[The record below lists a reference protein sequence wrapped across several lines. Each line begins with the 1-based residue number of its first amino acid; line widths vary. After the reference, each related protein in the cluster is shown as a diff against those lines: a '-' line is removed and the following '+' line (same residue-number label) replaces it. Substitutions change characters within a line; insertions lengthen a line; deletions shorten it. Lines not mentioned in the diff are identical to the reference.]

1 MILPPEDTAE
11 VLGALKIKKM
21 RKEVNMRSR
30 TKRIIIIMLSALL
43 LNAVVG
49 AVWLIAAGHA
59 ETAILTLIR
68 WDEDG
73 TLSSFENVML
83 NRVIPMVVG
92 FAVAASALYVAV
104 RKKFKGI
111 DTAKEKIDEAT
122 TESVKTYGAHED
134 MNKKMEIF
142 MEEERRKNE
151 KERLE
156 RKKDFEKLA
165 REQKASLAA
174 DRANIRRL
182 EGKVDGLRAMEEA
195 AHGGSSEL
203 VKKGV
208 ATRIAEIRKSTEG
221 TEISSEEGG
230 DGHEDGGDDGEA
242 VEDAETV

>member
-1 MILPPEDTAE
+1 MRR
-11 VLGALKIKKM
+11 KK
-21 RKEVNMRSR
+21 
-30 TKRIIIIMLSALL
+30 IIIILMVALI

-59 ETAILTLIR
+59 EAAILTLIR
-68 WDEDG
+68 WNEDG
-73 TLSSFENVML
+73 TLTSFERVML
-83 NRVIPMVVG
+83 DRVIPMVVG

-104 RKKFKGI
+104 RKKFKAI
-111 DTAKEKIDEAT
+111 DAAKVKIDEAT
-122 TESVKTYGAHED
+122 TESVKTYGAHEA
-134 MNKKMEIF
+134 MNNKLETF

-151 KERLE
+151 EERLE
-156 RKKDFEKLA
+156 RKKDFEQLA
-165 REQKASLAA
+165 REQKVSLAA

-208 ATRIAEIRKSTEG
+208 ATRISEIRKSTEG

-230 DGHEDGGDDGEA
+230 DGHENSGDDGEA
-242 VEDAETV
+242 VEDAETD

>member
-1 MILPPEDTAE
+1 MKNKTVITILIA
-11 VLGALKIKKM
+11 VLA
-21 RKEVNMRSR
+21 
-30 TKRIIIIMLSALL
+30 

-59 ETAILTLIR
+59 ETAILTLIS
-68 WDEDG
+68 WSEDG
-73 TLSSFENVML
+73 TMNAFERLML
-83 NRVIPMVVG
+83 DRVIPMVVG

-104 RKKFKGI
+104 RKKFKMI
-111 DTAKEKIDEAT
+111 DGAKEQMDKAT
-122 TESVKTYGAHED
+122 SESVKTYGAHLD
-134 MNKKMEIF
+134 MNNKLEIF

-151 KERLE
+151 EERLE
-156 RKKDFEKLA
+156 RKRDFERLA

-174 DRANIRRL
+174 DRTNIRRL

-208 ATRIAEIRKSTEG
+208 ATQISEIRKNTEG

-230 DGHEDGGDDGEA
+230 DSREDGGDDGEA

>member
-1 MILPPEDTAE
+1 MRGRKIITILIA
-11 VLGALKIKKM
+11 VLA
-21 RKEVNMRSR
+21 
-30 TKRIIIIMLSALL
+30 

-68 WDEDG
+68 WNEDG
-73 TLSSFENVML
+73 TMTTFERVML
-83 NRVIPMVVG
+83 DRVIPMVVG
-92 FAVAASALYVAV
+92 FALSASALYVAM
-104 RKKFKGI
+104 RKKFKVI
-111 DTAKEKIDEAT
+111 DTAKGKIDEAT
-122 TESVKTYGAHED
+122 AESVKTYGAHLD
-134 MNKKMEIF
+134 MNNKLETF

-151 KERLE
+151 EERLE
-156 RKKDFEKLA
+156 RKRDFERLA

-208 ATRIAEIRKSTEG
+208 ATRIAEIRKNTEG

-230 DGHEDGGDDGEA
+230 DGHEDGGDDREA
-242 VEDAETV
+242 AEDAETV

>member
-1 MILPPEDTAE
+1 MKNKKIITILIA
-11 VLGALKIKKM
+11 VLA
-21 RKEVNMRSR
+21 
-30 TKRIIIIMLSALL
+30 

-59 ETAILTLIR
+59 EMAILTLIR
-68 WDEDG
+68 WHEDG
-73 TLSSFENVML
+73 TMTAFQRVML
-83 NRVIPMVVG
+83 DRVIPMLVG
-92 FAVAASALYVAV
+92 FGVSATALGVALR
-104 RKKFKGI
+104 RKFGLI
-111 DTAKEKIDEAT
+111 DGAKEQMDKAT
-122 TESVKTYGAHED
+122 TESVKTYGTHLD
-134 MNKKMEIF
+134 MNNKLESF

-151 KERLE
+151 EERLE
-156 RKKDFEKLA
+156 RKKDFERLA
-165 REQKASLAA
+165 REQKVSLAA
-174 DRANIRRL
+174 DRAIIRRL

-208 ATRIAEIRKSTEG
+208 ATQISEIRKNTEG

>member
-1 MILPPEDTAE
+1 MKNKKIITILIA
-11 VLGALKIKKM
+11 VLA
-21 RKEVNMRSR
+21 
-30 TKRIIIIMLSALL
+30 

-68 WDEDG
+68 WTEDG
-73 TLSSFENVML
+73 TMNAFERLML
-83 NRVIPMVVG
+83 DRVIPMLVG

-104 RKKFKGI
+104 RKKFKVI
-111 DTAKEKIDEAT
+111 DAAKGKIDEAT
-122 TESVKTYGAHED
+122 AESVKTYGSHLD
-134 MNKKMEIF
+134 MNNKLEIF

-151 KERLE
+151 EERLE
-156 RKKDFEKLA
+156 RKKDFEQLA

-208 ATRIAEIRKSTEG
+208 ATQIAEIRKKTEG
-221 TEISSEEGG
+221 AESSSEEGG
-230 DGHEDGGDDGEA
+230 DSHEDGGADGEA
-242 VEDAETV
+242 AEDAETV

>member
-1 MILPPEDTAE
+1 MRNKKIITILIA
-11 VLGALKIKKM
+11 VLA
-21 RKEVNMRSR
+21 
-30 TKRIIIIMLSALL
+30 

-68 WDEDG
+68 WNEDG
-73 TLSSFENVML
+73 TMNSFERVML
-83 NRVIPMVVG
+83 DRVIPMLVG
-92 FAVAASALYVAV
+92 FGLSATALGVAL
-104 RKKFKGI
+104 RKKFGLI
-111 DTAKEKIDEAT
+111 DGAKEQMDKAT
-122 TESVKTYGAHED
+122 TESVKTYGAHID
-134 MNKKMEIF
+134 MNNKLEIF

-151 KERLE
+151 EERLE

-208 ATRIAEIRKSTEG
+208 ATKIAEIRMSTEG
-221 TEISSEEGG
+221 TESSSEEGG

-242 VEDAETV
+242 VEDSETV

>member
-1 MILPPEDTAE
+1 M
-11 VLGALKIKKM
+11 KKTV
-21 RKEVNMRSR
+21 K
-30 TKRIIIIMLSALL
+30 IIIALL
-43 LNAVVG
+43 ALNAVVG

-68 WDEDG
+68 WNEDG
-73 TLSSFENVML
+73 TMNAFERLML
-83 NRVIPMVVG
+83 DRVIPMVVG

-104 RKKFKGI
+104 RKKFKMI
-111 DTAKEKIDEAT
+111 DGAKEQMDKAT
-122 TESVKTYGAHED
+122 SESVKTYGAHLD
-134 MNKKMEIF
+134 MNNKLETF

-151 KERLE
+151 EERLE

-195 AHGGSSEL
+195 AHGGTSEL

-221 TEISSEEGG
+221 KENSSEEGG

-242 VEDAETV
+242 VEDSETV

>member
-1 MILPPEDTAE
+1 MKRRKIITILIA
-11 VLGALKIKKM
+11 AL
-21 RKEVNMRSR
+21 
-30 TKRIIIIMLSALL
+30 A

-73 TLSSFENVML
+73 TMTAFERVML
-83 NRVIPMVVG
+83 DRVIPMVVG
-92 FAVAASALYVAV
+92 FAVAASALYVAM
-104 RKKFKGI
+104 RKKFKVI
-111 DTAKEKIDEAT
+111 DTAKGKIDEAT
-122 TESVKTYGAHED
+122 AESVKTYGAHID
-134 MNKKMEIF
+134 MNNKLETF
-142 MEEERRKNE
+142 MAEERKKSE
-151 KERLE
+151 AERLE
-156 RKKDFEKLA
+156 RKRDFEQLA

-230 DGHEDGGDDGEA
+230 DVHEDGGDDGEA
-242 VEDAETV
+242 TEDAETV

>member
-1 MILPPEDTAE
+1 MRNK
-11 VLGALKIKKM
+11 KII
-21 RKEVNMRSR
+21 
-30 TKRIIIIMLSALL
+30 TIMLAALL

-68 WDEDG
+68 WNEDG
-73 TLSSFENVML
+73 TLNSFERVML
-83 NRVIPMVVG
+83 DRVIPMVVG
-92 FAVAASALYVAV
+92 FAVAASALYVAM
-104 RKKFKGI
+104 RKKFKAI
-111 DTAKEKIDEAT
+111 ETAKEKIDEAT
-122 TESVKTYGAHED
+122 TESVKTYGSHLD
-134 MNKKMEIF
+134 MNNTLATF

-151 KERLE
+151 EERLE
-156 RKKDFEKLA
+156 RRRDFEQLA
-165 REQKASLAA
+165 REQQASLAA
-174 DRANIRRL
+174 DRANIRRI

-230 DGHEDGGDDGEA
+230 DSHEDGGDDDKA
-242 VEDAETV
+242 VEDSETV

>member
-1 MILPPEDTAE
+1 
-11 VLGALKIKKM
+11 M
-21 RKEVNMRSR
+21 RKR
-30 TKRIIIIMLSALL
+30 KIITILIAVLA

-68 WDEDG
+68 WNEDG
-73 TLSSFENVML
+73 TMNSFERVML
-83 NRVIPMVVG
+83 DRVIPMVVG

-104 RKKFKGI
+104 RKKFKVI
-111 DTAKEKIDEAT
+111 DAAKGKIDEAT
-122 TESVKTYGAHED
+122 TESVKTYGAHLD
-134 MNKKMEIF
+134 MNNKLEKF

-151 KERLE
+151 EERLE

-208 ATRIAEIRKSTEG
+208 ATQISEIRKNTEG

>member
-1 MILPPEDTAE
+1 MKNKTVITILIA
-11 VLGALKIKKM
+11 VLA
-21 RKEVNMRSR
+21 
-30 TKRIIIIMLSALL
+30 

-59 ETAILTLIR
+59 EMAILTLLR
-68 WDEDG
+68 WNEDG
-73 TLSSFENVML
+73 TMNSFERVML
-83 NRVIPMVVG
+83 DRVIPMVVG
-92 FAVAASALYVAV
+92 FAVAASVLYAAV
-104 RKKFKGI
+104 RKKFKVI
-111 DTAKEKIDEAT
+111 DTAKEKIDAAT
-122 TESVKTYGAHED
+122 TESVKTYGAHID
-134 MNKKMEIF
+134 MNNKLETF

-151 KERLE
+151 EERLE
-156 RKKDFEKLA
+156 RKKDFEQLA

-230 DGHEDGGDDGEA
+230 DVHEDGGDDGEA
-242 VEDAETV
+242 AEDAETV

>member
-1 MILPPEDTAE
+1 MKNKTVITILIA
-11 VLGALKIKKM
+11 AL
-21 RKEVNMRSR
+21 
-30 TKRIIIIMLSALL
+30 A

-59 ETAILTLIR
+59 EMAILTLIR
-68 WDEDG
+68 WNEDG
-73 TLSSFENVML
+73 TLNSFERVML
-83 NRVIPMVVG
+83 DRVIPMVVG

-104 RKKFKGI
+104 RKKFKVI
-111 DTAKEKIDEAT
+111 DKAKEKIDEAT
-122 TESVKTYGAHED
+122 AESVKTYGAHLD
-134 MNKKMEIF
+134 MNNKLETF
-142 MEEERRKNE
+142 MAEERRKNE
-151 KERLE
+151 EERLE

-208 ATRIAEIRKSTEG
+208 ATQISEIRKKTEG
-221 TEISSEEGG
+221 AESSSEEGG
-230 DGHEDGGDDGEA
+230 DGHENGGDDGEA
-242 VEDAETV
+242 AEDAETV

>member
-1 MILPPEDTAE
+1 MRN
-11 VLGALKIKKM
+11 KK
-21 RKEVNMRSR
+21 KN
-30 TKRIIIIMLSALL
+30 IIIIMLSAFL

-59 ETAILTLIR
+59 ETAILTLLR
-68 WDEDG
+68 WNEDG
-73 TLSSFENVML
+73 TLTSFERVML
-83 NRVIPMVVG
+83 DRVIPMVVG

-104 RKKFKGI
+104 RKKFKVI
-111 DTAKEKIDEAT
+111 DAAKGKIDEAT
-122 TESVKTYGAHED
+122 AESVKTYGTHID
-134 MNKKMEIF
+134 MNNKLEIF

-151 KERLE
+151 EERLE
-156 RKKDFEKLA
+156 RKKDFEQLA
-165 REQKASLAA
+165 REQKDSLAA
-174 DRANIRRL
+174 DRATIRRL

-230 DGHEDGGDDGEA
+230 DVHEDGGDDGEA
-242 VEDAETV
+242 TEDAETV

>member
-1 MILPPEDTAE
+1 M
-11 VLGALKIKKM
+11 VKKM
-21 RKEVNMRSR
+21 KN
-30 TKRIIIIMLSALL
+30 KKIITTLIAVLS

-49 AVWLIAAGHA
+49 LVWLIAAGHA

-68 WDEDG
+68 WNEDG
-73 TLSSFENVML
+73 TMNAFERLML
-83 NRVIPMVVG
+83 DRVIPMVVG

-104 RKKFKGI
+104 RKKFKMI
-111 DTAKEKIDEAT
+111 DGAKEQMDKAT
-122 TESVKTYGAHED
+122 SESVKTYGAHLD
-134 MNKKMEIF
+134 MNNKLETF
-142 MEEERRKNE
+142 MEEERRKSE
-151 KERLE
+151 EERLE
-156 RKKDFEKLA
+156 RKKDFEQLA

-221 TEISSEEGG
+221 TESSSEEGG
-230 DGHEDGGDDGEA
+230 DGHEAGGDDDEA
-242 VEDAETV
+242 VEDEETV

>member
-1 MILPPEDTAE
+1 MKNKKVITILIA
-11 VLGALKIKKM
+11 
-21 RKEVNMRSR
+21 
-30 TKRIIIIMLSALL
+30 ALL

-59 ETAILTLIR
+59 EMAILTLTR
-68 WDEDG
+68 WSEDG
-73 TLSSFENVML
+73 TLNSFERVML
-83 NRVIPMVVG
+83 DRVIPMVVG

-104 RKKFKGI
+104 RKKFKMI
-111 DTAKEKIDEAT
+111 DGAKEQMDKAT
-122 TESVKTYGAHED
+122 SESVKTYGAHLD
-134 MNKKMEIF
+134 MNKKLETF

-151 KERLE
+151 EERLE
-156 RKKDFEKLA
+156 RKKDFEQLA
-165 REQKASLAA
+165 REQRASLAA

-242 VEDAETV
+242 VEDSETV

>member
-1 MILPPEDTAE
+1 MRNKKK
-11 VLGALKIKKM
+11 KII
-21 RKEVNMRSR
+21 
-30 TKRIIIIMLSALL
+30 TIMLTAFL
-43 LNAVVG
+43 LNAVIG

-59 ETAILTLIR
+59 EVAILTLIR
-68 WDEDG
+68 WSEDG
-73 TLSSFENVML
+73 TLNSFERVVL
-83 NRVIPMVVG
+83 DRVIPMLVG

-104 RKKFKGI
+104 RKKFKMI
-111 DTAKEKIDEAT
+111 DGAKEQMDKAT
-122 TESVKTYGAHED
+122 TESVKTYGAHLD
-134 MNKKMEIF
+134 MNNKLETF
-142 MEEERRKNE
+142 MAEERRKNE
-151 KERLE
+151 EERLE
-156 RKKDFEKLA
+156 RKKDFEQLA

-230 DGHEDGGDDGEA
+230 TGHEDGGDDGEA
-242 VEDAETV
+242 AEDAETV

>member
-1 MILPPEDTAE
+1 MKNKTVITILIA
-11 VLGALKIKKM
+11 ALM
-21 RKEVNMRSR
+21 
-30 TKRIIIIMLSALL
+30 

-59 ETAILTLIR
+59 EMAILTLIR
-68 WDEDG
+68 WGEDG
-73 TLSSFENVML
+73 TMTAFQRVML
-83 NRVIPMVVG
+83 DRVIPMLVG
-92 FAVAASALYVAV
+92 FGVSATALGVALR
-104 RKKFKGI
+104 RKFGLI
-111 DTAKEKIDEAT
+111 DGAKEQMDKAT
-122 TESVKTYGAHED
+122 SESVKTYGAHLD
-134 MNKKMEIF
+134 MNNKLETF

-151 KERLE
+151 EERLE
-156 RKKDFEKLA
+156 RKKDFEQLA

-208 ATRIAEIRKSTEG
+208 ATQISEIRKNTEG
-221 TEISSEEGG
+221 TENSSEEGG

-242 VEDAETV
+242 AEDAETV

>member
-1 MILPPEDTAE
+1 
-11 VLGALKIKKM
+11 M
-21 RKEVNMRSR
+21 RKR
-30 TKRIIIIMLSALL
+30 KIITILIAVLA

-68 WDEDG
+68 WNEDG
-73 TLSSFENVML
+73 TMNAFERLML
-83 NRVIPMVVG
+83 DRVIPMLVG
-92 FAVAASALYVAV
+92 FAVAASALYIAI
-104 RKKFKGI
+104 RKKFKVI

-122 TESVKTYGAHED
+122 AESVKTYGAHLD
-134 MNKKMEIF
+134 MNNKMETF

-151 KERLE
+151 EERLE
-156 RKKDFEKLA
+156 RRRDFDRLA
-165 REQKASLAA
+165 HEQRASLAA
-174 DRANIRRL
+174 DRANIRRI

-221 TEISSEEGG
+221 TNISSEEGG
-230 DGHEDGGDDGEA
+230 DGHEDGGDDCEA
-242 VEDAETV
+242 TEDTETV

>member
-1 MILPPEDTAE
+1 MKNK
-11 VLGALKIKKM
+11 KIITTLI
-21 RKEVNMRSR
+21 VVIS
-30 TKRIIIIMLSALL
+30 

-49 AVWLIAAGHA
+49 LVWLIAAGHA
-59 ETAILTLIR
+59 ETAIQTLIR
-68 WDEDG
+68 WNGDG
-73 TLSSFENVML
+73 TMTAFQRVML
-83 NRVIPMVVG
+83 DRVIPMLVG
-92 FAVAASALYVAV
+92 FGASATALAV
-104 RKKFKGI
+104 SLRKKFGLI
-111 DTAKEKIDEAT
+111 DGAKRQMDKATA
-122 TESVKTYGAHED
+122 ESVKTYEAHQV
-134 MNKKMEIF
+134 MNNKLETF

-151 KERLE
+151 EERLE
-156 RKKDFEKLA
+156 RKKDFEQLA

-195 AHGGSSEL
+195 AHGGTSEL

-208 ATRIAEIRKSTEG
+208 ATQIAEIRKSTEG

>member
-1 MILPPEDTAE
+1 
-11 VLGALKIKKM
+11 M
-21 RKEVNMRSR
+21 RKTV
-30 TKRIIIIMLSALL
+30 KIIIALL
-43 LNAVVG
+43 ALNAVVG

-68 WDEDG
+68 WNEDG
-73 TLSSFENVML
+73 TMNAFERLML
-83 NRVIPMVVG
+83 DRVIPMVAG
-92 FAVAASALYVAV
+92 FAMAASALYVAV
-104 RKKFKGI
+104 RKKFKVI
-111 DTAKEKIDEAT
+111 DTAKEKIDAAT
-122 TESVKTYGAHED
+122 TESVKTYGAHLD
-134 MNKKMEIF
+134 MNNKLETF
-142 MEEERRKNE
+142 MAEERRKNE
-151 KERLE
+151 EERLE
-156 RKKDFEKLA
+156 RKRDYEQLA

-208 ATRIAEIRKSTEG
+208 ATRISEIRKNTEG

-242 VEDAETV
+242 AEDSETV

>member
-1 MILPPEDTAE
+1 MRNKKIITILLA
-11 VLGALKIKKM
+11 
-21 RKEVNMRSR
+21 
-30 TKRIIIIMLSALL
+30 ALL

-68 WDEDG
+68 WHEDG
-73 TLSSFENVML
+73 TLTAFQRVML
-83 NRVIPMVVG
+83 DRVIPMLVG
-92 FAVAASALYVAV
+92 FGVSATALGVAL
-104 RKKFKGI
+104 RKKFGLI
-111 DTAKEKIDEAT
+111 DKAKEKIDEAT
-122 TESVKTYGAHED
+122 TESVKTYSTHLD
-134 MNKKMEIF
+134 MNNKLETF

-151 KERLE
+151 EERLE
-156 RKKDFEKLA
+156 RRRDFDRLA
-165 REQKASLAA
+165 SEQKASLAA

-230 DGHEDGGDDGEA
+230 DGHEAGGDDDEA
-242 VEDAETV
+242 TEDEETV

>member
-1 MILPPEDTAE
+1 MNKFTKILIA
-11 VLGALKIKKM
+11 VL
-21 RKEVNMRSR
+21 
-30 TKRIIIIMLSALL
+30 T
-43 LNAVVG
+43 LNAVIG

-59 ETAILTLIR
+59 ETAIITMIR
-68 WDEDG
+68 WNEDG
-73 TLSSFENVML
+73 TMNAFERLML
-83 NRVIPMVVG
+83 DRVIPMLVG
-92 FAVAASALYVAV
+92 FAVAASALYIAI
-104 RKKFKGI
+104 RKKFKVI

-122 TESVKTYGAHED
+122 AESVKTYGSHLD
-134 MNKKMEIF
+134 MNNKLKTF

-151 KERLE
+151 EERLE

-182 EGKVDGLRAMEEA
+182 ESKVDGLRAMEEA

-208 ATRIAEIRKSTEG
+208 ATRIAEIRKNTEG
-221 TEISSEEGG
+221 TELSSEEGG

-242 VEDAETV
+242 AEDSETV